1 MERARGDDQLFVMK
15 RAAVVLGLLVLTIV
29 LTIAGWIVFHLGDPP
44 IDDSDLRIVYPPL
57 ADGENGALLLD
68 ALAGRVQW
76 PDEGEGLQRA
86 KALLEGTAWDEALA
100 RELLSKNE
108 GLLSEAERIVG
119 ANRIQ
124 VRAREPFDW
133 MELNQGWNWC
143 RVTSVYVLRA
153 IAVAKRGDLEDALED
168 IARMLRFAR
177 AMESAE
183 RADTTLLVYA
193 GCARRQARRALG
205 SVLAST
211 RPDAKASLRWT
222 RELDALRPLSSSWK
236 VAFAE
241 DYVRMSAVFRT
252 PPPEDWDVPEGP
264 WWLPDRYVF
273 KPNATDRLWAEYTRR
288 LQRWSERPCFDAPF
302 PALIPSRDEQRGYLL
317 STNPGG
323 KISFAT
329 SLPYSLRTADHRC
342 RIQSDHAALVALVAL
357 RAYQVEHDALPR
369 KLDALVPSYADH
381 LPSDGFDGAPLRYKA
396 RERLM
401 WTVAREREAGFA
413 DEWKASHDLEF
424 AIPF

>member
-1 MERARGDDQLFVMK
+1 MK
-15 RAAVVLGLLVLTIV
+15 RAAVTLGLLVLAIV
-29 LTIAGWIVFHLGDPP
+29 LPIAGWIAFHLDDPP
-44 IDDSDLRIVYPPL
+44 IDDADLRIAYPAL
-57 ADGENGALLLD
+57 SDHENGALLMD
-68 ALAGRVQW
+68 ALAARVQW
-76 PDEGEGLQRA
+76 PEKGEASEHA
-86 KALLEGTAWDEALA
+86 KALLEGKAWDESLA
-100 RELLSKNE
+100 QELLAKNE

-124 VRAREPFDW
+124 VRARAPFDW

-143 RVTSVYVLRA
+143 RVTSVYALRA
-153 IAVAKRGDLEDALED
+153 IAGAKRGNLEDALED

-177 AMESAE
+177 ALESAE
-183 RADTTLLVYA
+183 QADTTLLVYA
-193 GCARRQARRALG
+193 GCTRRQARRALG
-205 SVLAST
+205 SVLEST

-241 DYVRMSAVFRT
+241 DYVHMSAVFRT

-273 KPNATDRLWAEYTRR
+273 KPNATDRIYAEHTRR

-302 PALIPSRDEQRGYLL
+302 PALIPSRGEQRKYLL
-317 STNPGG
+317 SANPGG

-329 SLPYSLRTADHRC
+329 SLPYSLQTADHRC
-342 RIQSDHAALVALVAL
+342 RIESDHAALVALVAI

-369 KLDALVPSYADH
+369 KLDALVPSYRDH
-381 LPSDGFDGAPLRYKA
+381 LPRDGFDGAPLRYGA

-401 WTVAREREAGFA
+401 WTVAREREAGLA
-413 DEWKASHDLEF
+413 DEWKTGHDLEF